1 MQIALGCHSRA
12 TLCYPLAMP
21 ATCSLSVVIDRT
33 REALAGA
40 DLYYGHGTDNP
51 HDEAC
56 WLVSATLGL
65 PPDFSDQTDRPV
77 SAEEQAQIEALVAE
91 RISTRKPLAYLLGEA
106 WFAGL
111 RFEVDESVLVPR
123 SPLAELIVEG
133 FSPWLEEGHWSRA
146 VEIGTGSGCIAAA
159 LAWYHP
165 HCQVDAL
172 DISPAAL
179 AVAQRNIEALGVAQR
194 VRLVESDLWAAVPDQ
209 RYDLI
214 IANPPYV
221 PEDSMM
227 GLPTEYLAEPR
238 LGLVAGADGLKLV
251 KPLLLQAFDHLN
263 PGGIV
268 VLEVGE
274 AADALEEW
282 LHQFG
287 VSPVWLEF
295 AYGGDG
301 VCVLDNVACEQL
313 SRQGGKIMD

>member
-1 MQIALGCHSRA
+1 MTA
-12 TLCYPLAMP
+12 PLP
-21 ATCSLSVVIDRT
+21 LSVLIDRT
-33 REALAGA
+33 REALAVA
-40 DLYYGHGTDNP
+40 DLFYGHGTDNP

-65 PPDFSDQTDRPV
+65 PPDFSDQTDRSV

-91 RISTRKPLAYLLGEA
+91 RIRTRKPLAYLLGEA

-123 SPLAELIVEG
+123 SPMAELIVEG
-133 FSPWLEEGHWSRA
+133 FSPWLEEDSWSRA

-159 LAWYHP
+159 LAWHHP

-179 AVAQRNIEALGVAQR
+179 AVAQRNVEALGVSER
-194 VRLVESDLWAAVPDQ
+194 VRLLESDLWSAVSDQ

-214 IANPPYV
+214 ITNPPYV
-221 PEDSMM
+221 PEASMAD
-227 GLPTEYLAEPR
+227 LPAEYLAEPS
-238 LGLVAGADGLKLV
+238 LGLVAGTDGLKLV

-274 AADALEEW
+274 AAEALEEW
-282 LHQFG
+282 LAESG

-295 AYGGDG
+295 AYGGEG
-301 VCVLDNVACEQL
+301 VCVLDSSACEQL
-313 SRQGGKIMD
+313 SRQGGKIAD